1 MTKKLNLLTL
11 VPELLN
17 IQAMIK
23 RINDNTVKLCC
34 NGKGC
39 PTVTDLGNGLVEI
52 VDDDGNKITVK
63 KEEAALISDG
73 VKTLNEE
80 KLILG

>member
-1 MTKKLNLLTL
+1 
-11 VPELLN
+11 
-17 IQAMIK
+17 MIK

-34 NGKGC
+34 NGIGC

>member
-1 MTKKLNLLTL
+1 
-11 VPELLN
+11 
-17 IQAMIK
+17 MIK

-34 NGKGC
+34 NGNGC
-39 PTVTDLGNGLVEI
+39 PTVTDLGNGMVEI

-63 KEEAALISDG
+63 REEAALISDG
-73 VKTLNEE
+73 VKTLNED

>member
-1 MTKKLNLLTL
+1 
-11 VPELLN
+11 
-17 IQAMIK
+17 MIK
-23 RINDNTVKLCC
+23 RVNDNTVRLCC
-34 NGKGC
+34 NGDKC
-39 PTVTDLGNGLVEI
+39 PTVMDLGNGEVEI
-52 VDDDGNKITVK
+52 TDDFGNKIRVK

>member
-1 MTKKLNLLTL
+1 MTL
-11 VPELLN
+11 VLELLN
-17 IQAMIK
+17 IHAMIK

>member
-1 MTKKLNLLTL
+1 VL
-11 VPELLN
+11 ELIN
-17 IQAMIK
+17 IEAMIK
-23 RINDNTVKLCC
+23 RITQNTVKLCC

>member
-1 MTKKLNLLTL
+1 MLTPVL
-11 VPELLN
+11 ELIN
-17 IQAMIK
+17 IEAMIK
-23 RINDNTVKLCC
+23 RITQNTVKLCC

-80 KLILG
+80 MLILG

>member
-1 MTKKLNLLTL
+1 MIIKL
-11 VPELLN
+11 
-17 IQAMIK
+17 K
-23 RINDNTVKLCC
+23 DNSVKLCC

-39 PTVTDLGNGLVEI
+39 PVVTELADGMIEI
-52 VDDDGNKITVK
+52 VDDNGNRIVVR

-73 VKTLNEE
+73 VKTIDEQ

>member
-1 MTKKLNLLTL
+1 ML
-11 VPELLN
+11 ELIN
-17 IQAMIK
+17 IEAMIK
-23 RINDNTVKLCC
+23 RITQNTVKLCC

>member
-1 MTKKLNLLTL
+1 MKKLLQLTL
-11 VPELLN
+11 VLELLN
-17 IQAMIK
+17 IHAMIK